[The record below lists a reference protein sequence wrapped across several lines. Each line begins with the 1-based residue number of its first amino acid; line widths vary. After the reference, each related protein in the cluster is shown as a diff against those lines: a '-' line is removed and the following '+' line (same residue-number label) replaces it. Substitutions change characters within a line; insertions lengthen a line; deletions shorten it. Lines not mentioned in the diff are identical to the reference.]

1 MTAICFCGR
10 LWANDNNDFMP
21 TNFVGMSNELVT
33 PKILRCPADG
43 RRGVAANWESFT
55 DANSSYVMVTPG
67 AWEGDTNAVFIRCT
81 IHGIRGFADGSI
93 FDGARRRHRF
103 G

>member
-1 MTAICFCGR
+1 MTAICFAGR

-43 RRGVAANWESFT
+43 RRVLAANWESFT

-67 AWEGDTNAVFIRCT
+67 AREGDTNAVFIRCT
-81 IHGIRGFADGSI
+81 IHGLRGFADGSI
-93 FDGARRRHRF
+93 FDGARRRHKF